1 MLTAPIIV
9 PFSFMGKVLSSI
21 MILAAVNVSKSL
33 YLNTD
38 AVIGEIYSELGVE
51 IDTNPVTPMGFQ
63 AASLRE

>member
-1 MLTAPIIV
+1 
-9 PFSFMGKVLSSI
+9 